1 MEPVDDLIE
10 YFESEAKKKADKGFL
25 SERIRNFAREY
36 YKRTRKAKVIVWALY
51 NAYTESTGETVKD
64 SYFRGVIEKAWIT
77 EVDNDTGIQYV
88 DLSKQ
93 KKLRLRKRKV

>member
-10 YFESEAKKKADKGFL
+10 YFEYEARKKADKGFL
-25 SERIRNFAREY
+25 SERIRKFTREY
-36 YKRTRKAKVIVWALY
+36 YTRTRKSRVIVWALY
-51 NAYTESTGETVKD
+51 NAYTESTNETVKE

-77 EVDNDTGIQYV
+77 DVDNDTGIQYV